1 MGRFSKISQ
10 EAFDE
15 FQVDAGVLLKSFD
28 PANPELIDINIIC
41 TTTGGINPTC
51 VPTYSDFG
59 EDVDNVAAGTKELM
73 RLDGWETTLGFTA
86 LNTTPETIRMALGAA
101 DIDAASGKIT
111 PRRNLKDTDF
121 SDIWWVGDRTD
132 GGLVAIRL
140 INALSSSGFSLQTT
154 KNGKGQIAVTLSGHV
169 SIKEQDV
176 VPMEFYVHS
185 GTPIN
190 WLKKAGYAYGN
201 INDETGDVE
210 ESSRT
215 YATGFIPVTP
225 TSKVYLEGVYTD
237 TLGTTLALYDKNFNL
252 VAVDDVYGSDVDV
265 ELGRMIPEGGN
276 PEEYDEVVVMF
287 DLSSFVSAK
296 FGEVTQEKMDT
307 VAYFRINVLEF
318 FENPAIFVK

>member
-15 FQVDAGVLLKSFD
+15 FQVDAGVLLKNFN
-28 PANPELIDINIIC
+28 PENPELIDVNIIC
-41 TTTGGINPTC
+41 ATTGGINPTC

-73 RLDGWETTLGFTA
+73 RLEGWETTLGFTA

-101 DIDAASGKIT
+101 DIEASSGKIK

-121 SDIWWVGDRTD
+121 ADVWWVGDRSD

-154 KNGKGQIAVTLSGHV
+154 KNGKGQIAVTLAGHV

-190 WLKKAGYAYGN
+190 WLKKVGYDYGF
-201 INDETGDVE
+201 INDETGEVE
-210 ESSRT
+210 ESDNT
-215 YATGFIPVTP
+215 YVTGFIPINP
-225 TSKVYLEGVYTD
+225 TSKVYLEDVYTD
-237 TLGTTLALYDKNFNL
+237 SMGTTLALYDENRNL
-252 VAVDDVYGSDVDV
+252 VALDDVYASDVNKEIETV
-265 ELGRMIPEGGN
+265 LPEGGSAEN
-276 PEEYDEVVVMF
+276 YDPVITMF
-287 DLSSFVSAK
+287 DLSSFVSAN
-296 FGEVTQEKMDT
+296 FGNVTQEKMEK
-307 VAYFRINVLEF
+307 VAYFRINVQEF